1 MAEARVEL
9 TDDEERL
16 LARLARERGLSRTE
30 LLHEALALLG
40 RATPPPA
47 PVVDD
52 EVRRRAVSVVGRF
65 RSAEGG
71 SVRSHDE
78 WLMQA
83 MAADPK
89 RELHELIERLTD
101 EEARRL
107 TAALRE
113 SDGAPAVSRPLT
125 VDDIVL
131 VEPILPD
138 DETADEMIAT
148 IRRWHREGGPA

>member
-16 LARLARERGLSRTE
+16 LTRLARERGLSSAE

-52 EVRRRAVSVVGRF
+52 EVGRRAVSVLGQF

-71 SVRSHDE
+71 SVRSHDD
-78 WLMQA
+78 W
-83 MAADPK
+83 PT
-89 RELHELIERLTD
+89 R
-101 EEARRL
+101 
-107 TAALRE
+107 
-113 SDGAPAVSRPLT
+113 
-125 VDDIVL
+125 
-131 VEPILPD
+131 
-138 DETADEMIAT
+138 
-148 IRRWHREGGPA
+148 